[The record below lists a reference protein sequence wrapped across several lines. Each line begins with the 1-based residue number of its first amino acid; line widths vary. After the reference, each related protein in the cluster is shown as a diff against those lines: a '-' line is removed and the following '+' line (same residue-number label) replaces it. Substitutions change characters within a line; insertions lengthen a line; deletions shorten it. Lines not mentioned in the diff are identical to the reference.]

1 MEGRADTQD
10 LDRRRQGRGPRASLA
25 AALAL
30 ALAFLAFPAAQP
42 EAQQSPITVIAPGE
56 AAVTGFAGAPPPPQI
71 APGDDPAALTFIDA
85 SGPSLRIVDLR
96 HMGGPAAAQLVG
108 APKPFRSQPR
118 RSGRRS
124 ASRSTT
130 RRPRT
135 STWRRVPPMGCR
147 SSPPAPTDASS
158 TSGQAPRTPPSCRA
172 SGDRGAA
179 PARSG
184 RSTGRARA
192 SACSPT

>member
-1 MEGRADTQD
+1 MAGRADIQD
-10 LDRRRQGRGPRASLA
+10 LDRRGQGRGPQTSLA
-25 AALAL
+25 AAL
-30 ALAFLAFPAAQP
+30 ALAFLAFPSAQLK
-42 EAQQSPITVIAPGE
+42 AQQSPITVIAPGE

-96 HMGGPAAAQLVG
+96 HMGGRAAAQLVG
-108 APKPFRSQPR
+108 APKPFTVRPR
-118 RSGRRS
+118 RSARGS

-135 STWRRVPPMGCR
+135 STWQRVLLWAADRRPPQ
-147 SSPPAPTDASS
+147 APMDASS
-158 TSGQAPRTPPSCRA
+158 TSGEAPRTRPSCRA

-184 RSTGRARA
+184 RSTGRARV
-192 SACSPT
+192 SACSPM